1 MTDNIDTACT
11 SRWAVKERAIN
22 RRNREFIETTQV
34 AEIPREIAK
43 FRTVAAAVHAAI
55 CAENNKKRGEN
66 LLFLICSNCAE
77 W

>member
-43 FRTVAAAVHAAI
+43 FRTVAV
-55 CAENNKKRGEN
+55 CSPCCN
-66 LLFLICSNCAE
+66 LR
-77 W
+77 